1 MVFHLFTQLHCR
13 LAAVV
18 GSIWFAIGEELQV
31 ALGARADPLRWVP
44 GYKLGCIADDYI
56 YMIIYDY
63 MLAPIL
69 YGKTGIHI
77 WIKKI
82 WDVMDW

>member
-31 ALGARADPLRWVP
+31 ALGARADSLRWVP

-56 YMIIYDY
+56 YIYDNIWLYASPYIIWKNGGSY
-63 MLAPIL
+63 M
-69 YGKTGIHI
+69 
-77 WIKKI
+77 
-82 WDVMDW
+82 D